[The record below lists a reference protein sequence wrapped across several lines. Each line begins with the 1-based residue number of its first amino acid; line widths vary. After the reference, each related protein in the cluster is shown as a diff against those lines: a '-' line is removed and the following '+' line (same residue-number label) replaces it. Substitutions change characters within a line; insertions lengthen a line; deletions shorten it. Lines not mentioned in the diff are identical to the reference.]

1 MAGKGK
7 ILLIAGVAVVGLG
20 AAAGGTFAV
29 LEFWPH
35 KDTGQAKA
43 AAPPPPKPLYFTDV
57 ANVTVSIPPDT
68 GSPPTSFV
76 QVGVQFSTYDQT
88 AVASFTALQPII
100 KADIIGVL
108 MGQTGNAMADPKTRE
123 AIAQSCLD
131 ISNKVL
137 AQNANFKTT
146 PAFTA
151 AYITNLVVQE

>member
-7 ILLIAGVAVVGLG
+7 ILVIAGVAVLGLG
-20 AAAGGTFAV
+20 AAAGGTVAA
-29 LEFWPH
+29 LQFWPH
-35 KDTGQAKA
+35 KNTVQAPPP
-43 AAPPPPKPLYFTDV
+43 PPPPKPLYFTDV
-57 ANVTVSIPPDT
+57 ASVTVSIPPDT

-88 AVASFTALQPII
+88 AVASFMALQPII

-108 MGQTGNAMADPKTRE
+108 MGQTGNSLADPKTRD
-123 AIAQSCLD
+123 AITQSCLN

-146 PAFTA
+146 PAFSA